1 MLPLELSLEGFK
13 SYRELETFS
22 FEGRM
27 LFGIVGP
34 TGSGKSTI
42 LEALIFA
49 LYGKTP
55 RQERDTKKLINSQ
68 SEFARV
74 RLLFESDGQ
83 VWEVI
88 RVIRRRGSSQTLLQ
102 RPGVAGTGVSGDRP
116 TNDKIV
122 EILGLDF
129 QAFCASVSLP
139 QGEFDRFLNAKPS
152 DRSSTLKGIFR
163 LDRVD
168 LMREMAKGR
177 RSTIDGQ
184 LLILRSELDSLPE
197 GPAALET
204 LEEMRADASRA
215 VEEIDAALPL
225 ATRAAQE
232 IERSAERIAELDA
245 RSNQVRSA
253 LARLPDEDL
262 LRALTDE
269 QEVAAERHQACEA
282 ALVRA
287 MSALSTAEQELAS
300 VAKQTGGHVWFMA
313 GEAAVAESRRLSLED
328 SKLQAEKDR
337 LQADA
342 SRASAAARAL
352 KTDLGLLELAADQAR
367 AALEQHKKTHSAHV
381 LRLDLEPGA
390 KCPVC
395 EQPVVKLPAA
405 DQVPAL
411 EAAQEQVSVAE
422 QALRASRSRL
432 EAVEKDLA
440 LHEERLRMT
449 TGRLEACRGDLAE
462 ATQRLAS
469 LLGPVAGDPAS
480 EIERRRR
487 LMEDAEASVKEA
499 RDARTVADQQER
511 AARRSLDEV
520 TWKLHEHSNTL
531 SNIAGVIGEAIS
543 LSEEGL
549 WGASKRLAEA
559 ADRMVDELEEKLASV
574 KEGAAS
580 ARVAIRSF
588 RERFGARGDEGIHD
602 VVVRLKADV
611 SALEARIEEVR
622 AALAKRAE
630 IETQVIDLQQQKAL
644 YDRVVYDFTDAKFTA
659 YLLDEQRRLLSRI
672 GSEKFRELTG
682 HYTFDEEGNFDI
694 VDQRTGLS
702 RTPDTLSGGETF
714 LASLSLALAL
724 AEAVAMEGGRLGCFF
739 LDEGFGSLDAASLD
753 LALEGIEA
761 LATPGRVIGLI
772 SHVAGMQARL
782 DDLIV
787 LERSADGTTEVVQH
801 EGPIGYGAAI
811 I

>member
-42 LEALIFA
+42 LEGLIFA

-74 RLLFESDGQ
+74 RLLFESEGQ
-83 VWEVI
+83 LWEVI
-88 RVIRRRGSSQTLLQ
+88 RVIRRKGSSQTLLQ
-102 RPGVAGTGVSGDRP
+102 RPGVAGAGVSGDRP
-116 TNDKIV
+116 TNDKVV

-168 LMREMAKGR
+168 LMREMAKSR

-184 LLILRSELDSLPE
+184 LLVLRSELEVLPE
-197 GPAALET
+197 GLAALET
-204 LEEMRADASRA
+204 LEETHAAASRSL
-215 VEEIDAALPL
+215 EEIDAALPL
-225 ATRAAQE
+225 ASRAEQE
-232 IERSAERIAELDA
+232 IERSAERIAELEV

-253 LARLPDEDL
+253 LARLPAEDL
-262 LRALTDE
+262 LRELTDQ
-269 QEVAAERHQACEA
+269 QEVAAEVHQTCEA
-282 ALVRA
+282 ALARA
-287 MSALSTAEQELAS
+287 TSALSAAEQELAS
-300 VAKQTGGHVWFMA
+300 VSRQTGGQEWFTA
-313 GEAAVAESRRLSLED
+313 VEAAVAERKRLSLED
-328 SKLQAEKDR
+328 SRLQAELDR
-337 LQADA
+337 LRADA
-342 SRASAAARAL
+342 SQARGAAETLRNE
-352 KTDLGLLELAADQAR
+352 LGLLERAADEAR
-367 AALEQHKKTHSAHV
+367 AALEQLHKTHSAHV
-381 LRLDLEPGA
+381 LRLGLEPGD

-395 EQPVVKLPAA
+395 EQPVVELPAA
-405 DQVPAL
+405 DQIPAL
-411 EAAQEQVSVAE
+411 EAAQEQVALAE
-422 QALRASRSRL
+422 QELRAGRSRL
-432 EAVEKDLA
+432 EALEKDLA

-449 TGRLEACRGDLAE
+449 TGRLEACGGELAE
-462 ATQRLAS
+462 AAQRLAG
-469 LLGPVAGDPAS
+469 LLGPAAEDPAS
-480 EIERRRR
+480 EIQRRRW
-487 LMEDAEASVKEA
+487 LMEEAEASVKEA

-511 AARRSLDEV
+511 ASRRSLDEV
-520 TWKLHEHSNTL
+520 IWKLHEHSNTL
-531 SNIAGVIGEAIS
+531 SNIAGVIGEMIS

-559 ADRMVDELEEKLASV
+559 AYRMVGDLDEKLASV

-588 RERFGARGDEGIHD
+588 RERFGARSEEGIHD
-602 VVVRLKADV
+602 VAARLKADAA
-611 SALEARIEEVR
+611 ALEARIEEVR

-630 IETQVIDLQQQKAL
+630 IEAHVVNLQQQKAL
-644 YDRVVYDFTDAKFTA
+644 YDRMVYDFTDAKFTA

-694 VDQRTGLS
+694 IDQRTGLS